1 MTAQRPRLSL
11 STPRFN
17 GPPVAVPCNVPGG
30 RPLPRALTQ
39 PTKPGELFDAE
50 TVIHRLEEAGHTLLS
65 LPQTGH
71 TTKLRQT
78 RHDFVRDALEAFAA
92 LGEGRPSPAIP
103 PAHRITRMD
112 QAFSW
117 IPLIPGDKIV
127 LRRIAGC
134 RCLVS
139 PLTGRHLFSW
149 RRLARLV
156 SADHK
161 AIQRWHASAIDHIV
175 AALRT
180 DQQAARLW
188 DAVGVAAQPPLRAG
202 VSEAVREAA

>member
-1 MTAQRPRLSL
+1 MTEPRVTLSL
-11 STPRFN
+11 NDHPDGSPRSL
-17 GPPVAVPCNVPGG
+17 PQG
-30 RPLPRALTQ
+30 RRPSRPSIQ
-39 PTKPGELFDAE
+39 PARSDELYDAE
-50 TVIHRLEEAGHTLLS
+50 TIIYRLEEAGHTLLS
-65 LPQTGH
+65 LPQSGY

-78 RHDFVRDALEAFAA
+78 RQDFVRDALEAFAA
-92 LGEGRPSPAIP
+92 PGEGRPVPPVP

-127 LRRIAGC
+127 LRRIVGC

-156 SADHK
+156 AADHK
-161 AIQRWHASAIDHIV
+161 AIQRWHASAIDQIV

-180 DQQAARLW
+180 DQQAAKLW
-188 DAVGVAAQPPLRAG
+188 DAVARRPILT
-202 VSEAVREAA
+202 VS